1 MAHESYR
8 AKALHFGCDGGDD
21 RVCCCPLKDDVM
33 ILLPV
38 PGLHVKTDV
47 RPFKHGGSSTLCHYP
62 HGMLSW
68 SSGPL
73 GRGLAPSPCSFVLML
88 GTIVVTFLLHVH
100 VSCCAIL
107 FVSFLFDL
115 LCKPVFSLFCITKP
129 RGLFIKARRS
139 LFQVLITLCL
149 IFLSSVFWLPK

>member
-1 MAHESYR
+1 MARESHK
-8 AKALHFGCDGGDD
+8 AKGLHFGSDGGDG
-21 RVCCCPLKDDVM
+21 RVCCCPIKDVVA

-38 PGLHVKTDV
+38 PGLQVKTDV
-47 RPFKHGGSSTLCHYP
+47 RPFRLGGSGTLCHYP
-62 HGMLSW
+62 HGTSSW

-73 GRGLAPSPCSFVLML
+73 GRGVTPSSCSFVLRL
-88 GTIVVTFLLHVH
+88 GIIVVMFLLHLH
-100 VSCCAIL
+100 VSCCTIL
-107 FVSFLFDL
+107 FVGFLFDL